1 MNNQSN
7 SEKRNQ
13 RVCNDDLRS
22 PEKTAIPRSQGYELF
37 SLLLSSPHDL
47 DTKSKLHGGIP
58 STTGL
63 PYSLDLSDLANKFI
77 GRDLVELKKEYS
89 GLFEIGNEGPP
100 APIREDLF
108 LLQQAGLREDLIRFY
123 DYFGYTLGEK
133 YQWQMDHLSIELEF
147 MYFLCF
153 QERNLTED
161 RLSYQLAQL
170 DFSTRHLS
178 NWIPNFQSTLKRISS
193 DDLYTKIVV
202 ELNKF
207 IENDIE
213 WQLGTIDD
221 L

>member
-1 MNNQSN
+1 MNSHSS
-7 SEKRNQ
+7 SEKKDHRF
-13 RVCNDDLRS
+13 CNNDLRS
-22 PEKTAIPRSQGYELF
+22 PENTAKFRSQGYELF

-47 DTKSKLHGGIP
+47 DTKNKLNGIAG
-58 STTGL
+58 TTGL
-63 PYSLDLSDLANKFI
+63 PYFLDLSDLMNEFSQQ
-77 GRDLVELKKEYS
+77 DLVELKKQYS
-89 GLFEIGNEGPP
+89 GLFEVGNDGPP

-108 LLQQAGLREDLIRFY
+108 MLQPAGLREDLIRFY
-123 DYFGYTLGEK
+123 DYFGYTLSEK

-153 QERNLTED
+153 QEHNSTED

-170 DFSTRHLS
+170 DFSTRHLI
-178 NWIPNFQSTLKRISS
+178 NWVPNFQKTLKRISS
-193 DDLYTKIVV
+193 DDMYTKIVV

-207 IENDIE
+207 IEDDIE

>member
-7 SEKRNQ
+7 SEKRDQ
-13 RVCNDDLRS
+13 RFCNDDLRS
-22 PEKTAIPRSQGYELF
+22 PEKTAVLRSQGYELF

-47 DTKSKLHGGIP
+47 DTKNKLNGIA

-63 PYSLDLSDLANKFI
+63 PYSLDLSDLMNEFSQQ
-77 GRDLVELKKEYS
+77 DLVELKKQYS
-89 GLFEIGNEGPP
+89 GLFEVGNDGPP

-108 LLQQAGLREDLIRFY
+108 MLQPAGLREDLIRFY
-123 DYFGYTLGEK
+123 DYFGYTLSEK

-153 QERNLTED
+153 QEHNSTED

-170 DFSTRHLS
+170 DFSTRHLI
-178 NWIPNFQSTLKRISS
+178 NWIPNFQKTLKRISS
-193 DDLYTKIVV
+193 DDMYTKIVV

-207 IENDIE
+207 IEDDIE

>member
-1 MNNQSN
+1 MNSHSS
-7 SEKRNQ
+7 SEKKDHRF
-13 RVCNDDLRS
+13 CNNDLRS
-22 PEKTAIPRSQGYELF
+22 PENTAIFRSQGYELF

-47 DTKSKLHGGIP
+47 DTKSKLNGIP

-63 PYSLDLSDLANKFI
+63 PYSLDLSDLMNEFTN
-77 GRDLVELKKEYS
+77 RDLVELKKQYS
-89 GLFEIGNEGPP
+89 GLFEIGNDGPP

-108 LLQQAGLREDLIRFY
+108 MLQPAGLREDLIRFY
-123 DYFGYTLGEK
+123 DYFGYTLSEK

-153 QERNLTED
+153 QEHNSTED

-170 DFSTRHLS
+170 DFSTRHLN

-213 WQLGTIDD
+213 WQLETIDD
-221 L
+221 

>member
-7 SEKRNQ
+7 SEKRDQ
-13 RVCNDDLRS
+13 RFCNDDLRS
-22 PEKTAIPRSQGYELF
+22 PEKTAVLRSQGYELF

-47 DTKSKLHGGIP
+47 DTKNKLNGIAG
-58 STTGL
+58 TTGL
-63 PYSLDLSDLANKFI
+63 PYSLDLSDLMNEFSQQ
-77 GRDLVELKKEYS
+77 DLVELKKQYS
-89 GLFEIGNEGPP
+89 GLFEVGNDGPP

-108 LLQQAGLREDLIRFY
+108 MLQPAGLREDLIRFY
-123 DYFGYTLGEK
+123 DYFGYTLSEK

-153 QERNLTED
+153 QEHNSTED

-170 DFSTRHLS
+170 DFSTRHLI
-178 NWIPNFQSTLKRISS
+178 NWVPNFQKTLKRISS
-193 DDLYTKIVV
+193 DDMYTKIVV

-207 IENDIE
+207 IEDDIE

>member
-1 MNNQSN
+1 MNNHSS
-7 SEKRNQ
+7 SEKRDH
-13 RVCNDDLRS
+13 RFCNNDLRS
-22 PEKTAIPRSQGYELF
+22 PENTAIFRSQGYELF

-47 DTKSKLHGGIP
+47 DTKNKLNGIAG
-58 STTGL
+58 TTGL
-63 PYSLDLSDLANKFI
+63 PYSLDLSDLMNEF
-77 GRDLVELKKEYS
+77 RHLDVVELKKQYS
-89 GLFEIGNEGPP
+89 GLFEVGNDGPP

-108 LLQQAGLREDLIRFY
+108 MLQPAGLREDLIRFY
-123 DYFGYTLGEK
+123 DYFGYTLSEK

-153 QERNLTED
+153 QEHNSTED

-170 DFSTRHLS
+170 DFSTRHLI
-178 NWIPNFQSTLKRISS
+178 NWVPNFQKTLKRISS
-193 DDLYTKIVV
+193 DDMYTKIVV

-207 IENDIE
+207 IEDDIE

>member
-1 MNNQSN
+1 MNSHSS
-7 SEKRNQ
+7 SEKKDHRF
-13 RVCNDDLRS
+13 CNNDLRS
-22 PEKTAIPRSQGYELF
+22 PENTAIFRSQGYELF

-47 DTKSKLHGGIP
+47 DTKNKLNGIAG
-58 STTGL
+58 TTGL
-63 PYSLDLSDLANKFI
+63 PYSLDLSDLMNEFSQQ
-77 GRDLVELKKEYS
+77 DLVELKKQYS
-89 GLFEIGNEGPP
+89 GLFEVGNDGPP

-108 LLQQAGLREDLIRFY
+108 MLQPAGLREDLIRFY
-123 DYFGYTLGEK
+123 DYFGYTLSEK

-153 QERNLTED
+153 QEHHSTED

-170 DFSTRHLS
+170 DFSTRHLI
-178 NWIPNFQSTLKRISS
+178 NWVPNFQNTLKRISA
-193 DDLYTKIVV
+193 DDMYTKIVV

-207 IENDIE
+207 IEDDIE

>member
-1 MNNQSN
+1 MNSHSS
-7 SEKRNQ
+7 SEKKKHRF
-13 RVCNDDLRS
+13 CNNDLRS
-22 PEKTAIPRSQGYELF
+22 PENTAIFRSQGYELF

-47 DTKSKLHGGIP
+47 DTKNKLNGIAG
-58 STTGL
+58 TTGL
-63 PYSLDLSDLANKFI
+63 PYSLDLSDLMNEFSQQ
-77 GRDLVELKKEYS
+77 DLVELKKQYS
-89 GLFEIGNEGPP
+89 GLFEVGNDGPP

-108 LLQQAGLREDLIRFY
+108 MLQPAGLREDLIRFY
-123 DYFGYTLGEK
+123 DYFGYTLSEK

-153 QERNLTED
+153 QEHNSTED

-170 DFSTRHLS
+170 DFSTRHLI
-178 NWIPNFQSTLKRISS
+178 NWVPNFQKTLKRISS
-193 DDLYTKIVV
+193 DDMYTKIVV

-207 IENDIE
+207 IEDDIE

>member
-1 MNNQSN
+1 MN
-7 SEKRNQ
+7 EF
-13 RVCNDDLRS
+13 
-22 PEKTAIPRSQGYELF
+22 TA
-37 SLLLSSPHDL
+37 
-47 DTKSKLHGGIP
+47 
-58 STTGL
+58 
-63 PYSLDLSDLANKFI
+63 
-77 GRDLVELKKEYS
+77 RDLLELKKEYS
-89 GLFEIGNEGPP
+89 GLFEVGNDGPP

-108 LLQQAGLREDLIRFY
+108 LLQPAGLREDLIRFY

-153 QERNLTED
+153 QEHNLTED

>member
-1 MNNQSN
+1 MNSHSS
-7 SEKRNQ
+7 SEMKDHRF
-13 RVCNDDLRS
+13 CNYDLRS
-22 PEKTAIPRSQGYELF
+22 PENTAIFRSQGYELL

-47 DTKSKLHGGIP
+47 DTKNKLNGIAG
-58 STTGL
+58 TTGL
-63 PYSLDLSDLANKFI
+63 PYSLDLSDLMNEFSQQ
-77 GRDLVELKKEYS
+77 DLVELKKQYS
-89 GLFEIGNEGPP
+89 GLFEVGNAGPP

-108 LLQQAGLREDLIRFY
+108 MLQPAGLREDLIRFY
-123 DYFGYTLGEK
+123 DYFGYTLSEK

-153 QERNLTED
+153 QEHNSTED

-170 DFSTRHLS
+170 DFSTRHLI
-178 NWIPNFQSTLKRISS
+178 NWVPNFQKTLKRISS
-193 DDLYTKIVV
+193 DDMYTKIVV

-207 IENDIE
+207 IEDDIE

>member
-7 SEKRNQ
+7 SEKRDQ
-13 RVCNDDLRS
+13 RFCNDDLRS
-22 PEKTAIPRSQGYELF
+22 PEKTAVLRSQGYELF

-47 DTKSKLHGGIP
+47 DTKSKLNGIA

-63 PYSLDLSDLANKFI
+63 PYSFDLSDLMYGFSQQ
-77 GRDLVELKKEYS
+77 DLVELKKQYS
-89 GLFEIGNEGPP
+89 GLFEVGNDGPP

-108 LLQQAGLREDLIRFY
+108 MLQPAGLREDLIRFY
-123 DYFGYTLGEK
+123 DYFGYALGEK

-153 QERNLTED
+153 QEHNSTED

-170 DFSTRHLS
+170 DFSTRHLI
-178 NWIPNFQSTLKRISS
+178 NWVPNFQNTLKRISA
-193 DDLYTKIVV
+193 DDMYTKIVV

-207 IENDIE
+207 IEDDIE

>member
-7 SEKRNQ
+7 SKKRDQ
-13 RVCNDDLRS
+13 RFCNDDLRS

-47 DTKSKLHGGIP
+47 DNKSKLNGIP
-58 STTGL
+58 NTIGL
-63 PYSLDLSDLANKFI
+63 PYSLDLSDLVNEFTD
-77 GRDLVELKKEYS
+77 RDLLELKKEYS
-89 GLFEIGNEGPP
+89 GLFEVGNDGPP

-108 LLQQAGLREDLIRFY
+108 LLQPAGLREDLIRFY

-153 QERNLTED
+153 QEQDLTED

-178 NWIPNFQSTLKRISS
+178 NWIPNFQSTLKRISP

-207 IENDIE
+207 IKNDIE

>member
-7 SEKRNQ
+7 SEKKDQ
-13 RVCNDDLRS
+13 RFCNNDLRS
-22 PEKTAIPRSQGYELF
+22 PEKTAILRSQGYELF

-47 DTKSKLHGGIP
+47 DTKSKLNGIP
-58 STTGL
+58 SKIGL
-63 PYSLDLSDLANKFI
+63 PYSLDLSDLMNEFTN
-77 GRDLVELKKEYS
+77 RDLGELKKQYS
-89 GLFEIGNEGPP
+89 GLFEIGNDGPP

-108 LLQQAGLREDLIRFY
+108 LLQPAGLRENLIRFY

-133 YQWQMDHLSIELEF
+133 HQWQMDHLSIELEF

-153 QERNLTED
+153 QEHSITED

-178 NWIPNFQSTLKRISS
+178 NWIPNFQNTVKRISP

-202 ELNKF
+202 ELSKF
-207 IENDIE
+207 IKNDIE
-213 WQLGTIDD
+213 WQSGTIDA

>member
-1 MNNQSN
+1 MNSHSS
-7 SEKRNQ
+7 SEKKDHRF
-13 RVCNDDLRS
+13 CNNDLRS
-22 PEKTAIPRSQGYELF
+22 PENTAIFRSQGYELF

-47 DTKSKLHGGIP
+47 DTKNKLKRIAG
-58 STTGL
+58 TTGL
-63 PYSLDLSDLANKFI
+63 PYSLDLSDLMNEFSQQ
-77 GRDLVELKKEYS
+77 DLVELKKQYS
-89 GLFEIGNEGPP
+89 GLFEVGNDGPP

-108 LLQQAGLREDLIRFY
+108 MLQPAGLREDLIRFY
-123 DYFGYTLGEK
+123 DYFGYTLSEK

-153 QERNLTED
+153 QEHNSTED

-170 DFSTRHLS
+170 DFSTRHLI
-178 NWIPNFQSTLKRISS
+178 NWVPNFQKTLKRISS
-193 DDLYTKIVV
+193 DDMYTKIVV

-207 IENDIE
+207 IEDDIE

>member
-1 MNNQSN
+1 MSN
-7 SEKRNQ
+7 HSSSEKKDHRF
-13 RVCNDDLRS
+13 CNNDLRS
-22 PEKTAIPRSQGYELF
+22 PENTAIFRSQGYELF

-47 DTKSKLHGGIP
+47 DTKNKLNGIAG
-58 STTGL
+58 TEGL
-63 PYSLDLSDLANKFI
+63 PYSLDLSDLMNEFSQQDTI
-77 GRDLVELKKEYS
+77 ELKKQYS
-89 GLFEIGNEGPP
+89 GLFEVGNDGPP

-108 LLQQAGLREDLIRFY
+108 MLQPAGLREDLIRFY
-123 DYFGYTLGEK
+123 DYFGYTLSEK

-153 QERNLTED
+153 QEHHSTED

-170 DFSTRHLS
+170 DFSTRHLI
-178 NWIPNFQSTLKRISS
+178 NWVPNFQKTLKRISS
-193 DDLYTKIVV
+193 EDMYTKIVV

-207 IENDIE
+207 IEDDIE

>member
-7 SEKRNQ
+7 SEKRDQ
-13 RVCNDDLRS
+13 RFCNDDLRS
-22 PEKTAIPRSQGYELF
+22 PEKTAVLRSQVYELF

-47 DTKSKLHGGIP
+47 DTKSKLNGIP

-63 PYSLDLSDLANKFI
+63 PYSLDLSDLMNEFTN
-77 GRDLVELKKEYS
+77 RDLVELKKQYS
-89 GLFEIGNEGPP
+89 GLFEIGNDGPP
-100 APIREDLF
+100 APIKEDLL
-108 LLQQAGLREDLIRFY
+108 LLQPAGLREDLIRFY

-133 YQWQMDHLSIELEF
+133 YEWQMDHLSIELEF
-147 MYFLCF
+147 MYFLCV
-153 QERNLTED
+153 QEHNITED

-170 DFSTRHLS
+170 DFSTRHLN
-178 NWIPNFQSTLKRISS
+178 NWIPNFQNTLKRISP

-202 ELNKF
+202 ELSKF

-213 WQLGTIDD
+213 WQLGTIDA